1 MAQGATRAQLTAFIK
16 QAEKF
21 KDWKFTRKGPNE
33 KVKTAEDMLK
43 RISMKLNNLVAG
55 DGSIY
60 NDSKPTFE

>member
-21 KDWKFTRKGPNE
+21 KDWKFTKKGPTE
-33 KVKTAEDMLK
+33 KAKTTEDMLK
-43 RISMKLNNLVAG
+43 KISQKLNNLVVG